1 MQFTSLRNILISPLP
16 RAYEVGQNGA
26 PVPLEE
32 EPRAIGLNVDI
43 DKVTGSAQD
52 MKRRLE
58 TEVIQPVQEWM
69 VAYRTI
75 QVRGRLGWSL
85 RRSSRTED
93 NKRSGWGSCHCMLH
107 RLFCYHRMANVSLL

>member
-16 RAYEVGQNGA
+16 RAYEVGQNGV

-75 QVRGRLGWSL
+75 QVSGSGSGKGSAEQKICAPLG
-85 RRSSRTED
+85 
-93 NKRSGWGSCHCMLH
+93 M
-107 RLFCYHRMANVSLL
+107 V